1 MSNRY
6 APALSGLSGP
16 GGAGATAGSL
26 GGVVRSRPEPPL
38 LSPSLRHHAT
48 AVVVFAAIVFAV
60 LAERYAGGSSA
71 RWLDHRTESLVEDI
85 TPRTRWIVA
94 LIEVGSPLVVV
105 AAAVL
110 TALACLWFGRRR
122 LALLAV
128 LGPGAAGA
136 CATLF
141 QPLVGRTIEGDWA
154 YPSGHTAGA
163 TSLALLAAF
172 VLAALLRPDPPWAA
186 VLIAGIGA
194 LAGASMTVLL
204 VAAGW
209 HYATDAVGGFLVA
222 VASVLGVAL
231 LIDALLGRRREQDTV
246 YTRRG

>member
-1 MSNRY
+1 MV
-6 APALSGLSGP
+6 
-16 GGAGATAGSL
+16 GSVS
-26 GGVVRSRPEPPL
+26 GVVRDRAEPPL
-38 LSPSLRHHAT
+38 FPTSLRCQGI
-48 AVVVFAAIVFAV
+48 AVVVVAATVFAV

-105 AAAVL
+105 VTAVL

-136 CATLF
+136 CAMLF

-154 YPSGHTAGA
+154 YPSGHAAGA

-172 VLAALLRPDPPWAA
+172 VLVALLRPGPPWAA
-186 VLIAGIGA
+186 AIIAGIGA

-209 HYATDAVGGFLVA
+209 HYATDAVGGVLVA

-231 LIDALLGRRREQDTV
+231 LIDALLGRRRERDTV
-246 YTRRG
+246 YARRG

>member
-1 MSNRY
+1 MGDR
-6 APALSGLSGP
+6 
-16 GGAGATAGSL
+16 
-26 GGVVRSRPEPPL
+26 VEPPL
-38 LSPSLRHHAT
+38 LPTALRRRT
-48 AVVVFAAIVFAV
+48 TVVVVVAVVVFAL
-60 LAERYAGGSSA
+60 LAARYAGGSSA
-71 RWLDHRTESLVEDI
+71 RWLDHRTEKLVDEL
-85 TPRTRWIVA
+85 TPRSRWIVL

-105 AAAVL
+105 VTAFL
-110 TALACLWFGRRR
+110 TALVCLLLRRRR

-136 CATLF
+136 CAMLF

-172 VLAALLRPDPPWAA
+172 VLAALLRPDPPRAA
-186 VLIAGIGA
+186 ALIAGIGA
-194 LAGASMTVLL
+194 LAGTSMTVLL

-222 VASVLGVAL
+222 VAAVLGVAL
-231 LIDALLGRRREQDTV
+231 LIDALADRRREPDTV